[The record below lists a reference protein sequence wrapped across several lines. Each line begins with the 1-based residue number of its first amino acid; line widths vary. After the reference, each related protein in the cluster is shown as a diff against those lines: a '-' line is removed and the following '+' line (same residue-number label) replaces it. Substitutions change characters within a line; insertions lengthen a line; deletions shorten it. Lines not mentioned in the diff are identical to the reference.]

1 MLRYLENKKSNIIL
15 YTYDSILVD
24 YSRDD
29 GKEVL
34 REIKNLLESEFG
46 FKVNASYGT
55 DYNNL
60 SKA

>member
-1 MLRYLENKKSNIIL
+1 LEDKQSYIIL
-15 YTYDSILVD
+15 YTYDSILID

-34 REIKNLLESEFG
+34 KEIKNLLEHSFG

-60 SKA
+60 HKV